1 MTYRQ
6 KFEEEKETENDE
18 KQQFEAKKKMM
29 IENEQIK
36 LEKQQLIKETFKSV
50 LIDDLDLNNEEEK
63 FDVGEG
69 ISEFLYRIF

>member
-63 FDVGEG
+63 FDVAQG
-69 ISEFLYRIF
+69 ISGFLYRIF

>member
-63 FDVGEG
+63 FDVAQG
-69 ISEFLYRIF
+69 IG

>member
-63 FDVGEG
+63 FDVAQG

>member
-63 FDVGEG
+63 FDVAQG
-69 ISEFLYRIF
+69 IS

>member
-1 MTYRQ
+1 MAYRQ

-63 FDVGEG
+63 FDVAQG
-69 ISEFLYRIF
+69 IG